1 MVRHKNYEI
10 LNLIGYGLAK
20 FDMSFVQEF
29 GFQVKQ
35 RFFEYIVEVGV
46 AETVGTVKNRQDV
59 FEPFFA
65 HNHRQGWRQRENKY
79 IYRDKIYFDSVLGS
93 DNVQIYAKIVKLYLN
108 KNFNAKIEL
117 FESISP
123 IIESKFRQLQVT
135 GLKAELFF
143 MENYEEADIFKN
155 GVLQDART
163 FGDGYDFLIEVNQLC
178 FLIEVKGL
186 KNNYGSR
193 RFTRKE
199 FRKAKEYKDAYVLV
213 VVSELEDVPKMRIFP
228 NPTKILS
235 FTKKVVTQEQVT
247 YHSKSLE
254 W

>member
-79 IYRDKIYFDSVLGS
+79 IYREKVYFDSVLGS

-117 FESISP
+117 FELISP
-123 IIESKFRQLQVT
+123 KKHIYPNQALKFELDKRYFYGYCRHIIGHCVLPMAHYSTKNRLLNGNFLQSHVET
-135 GLKAELFF
+135 C
-143 MENYEEADIFKN
+143 IRC
-155 GVLQDART
+155 QSS
-163 FGDGYDFLIEVNQLC
+163 C
-178 FLIEVKGL
+178 
-186 KNNYGSR
+186 
-193 RFTRKE
+193 
-199 FRKAKEYKDAYVLV
+199 
-213 VVSELEDVPKMRIFP
+213 
-228 NPTKILS
+228 
-235 FTKKVVTQEQVT
+235 
-247 YHSKSLE
+247 
-254 W
+254 